1 MSEEKMEFSQ
11 EEFHEDGVTRTK
23 AILAHLDQEMTKTID
38 AAYKTKCSQEAEAC
52 LKKFYIQYRSQ
63 PWLEEKDEQI
73 KEIIDEQIKKIISVY
88 AGMVTYNDEKIFSDD
103 TKTQIEEHWDSWI
116 VDSEQLEQTKRISD
130 GKTVHK
136 KQEKGRENHKN
147 TSIRSVAIA
156 LIGGLLI
163 GLILGWIIGYTG
175 SRKDSDEPTVG
186 SAIATEQGS
195 AVVDN
200 GDGTEGSEDNM
211 IDTGKTNPEQ
221 GTSSGVV
228 SVGGSQKDVTA
239 VLLQAV
245 NLREEASSESEWIM
259 RLDEDQEIT
268 ILGEEHDGWIQISV
282 ENSEGKMITGFI
294 RTILNDEEVY
304 QVNYSNG

>member
-1 MSEEKMEFSQ
+1 MGEEKMKFSP
-11 EEFHEDGVTRTK
+11 EEFDADNTTCTKEILVHLDREMKK
-23 AILAHLDQEMTKTID
+23 AIET
-38 AAYKTKCSQEAEAC
+38 AYKSKCSQEAEAC
-52 LKKFYIQYRSQ
+52 LKKFYTQYT
-63 PWLEEKDEQI
+63 KDERNQ
-73 KEIIDEQIKKIISVY
+73 DNGEQLKKIISVY
-88 AGMVTYNDEKIFSDD
+88 AGMVTYNGEKIFSDD
-103 TKTQIEEHWDSWI
+103 TKTQIEENWDKWI
-116 VDSEQLEQTKRISD
+116 EDSGQSKQTEQISD
-130 GKTVHK
+130 VRPA
-136 KQEKGRENHKN
+136 QENQEIRRETHKN

-195 AVVDN
+195 AAVDD
-200 GDGTEGSEDNM
+200 GDGTESSEDSM

-245 NLREEASSESEWIM
+245 NLREEASSESKWIM

-282 ENSEGKMITGFI
+282 PNQEGKMITGFI
-294 RTILNDEEVY
+294 KTMLNDEEVY
-304 QVNYSNG
+304 RVDNSNG